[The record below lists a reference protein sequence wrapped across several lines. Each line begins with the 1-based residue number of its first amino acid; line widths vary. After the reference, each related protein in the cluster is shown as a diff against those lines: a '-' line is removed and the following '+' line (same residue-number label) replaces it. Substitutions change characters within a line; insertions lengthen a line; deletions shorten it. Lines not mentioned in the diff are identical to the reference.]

1 MKRTVAAFIILL
13 LLMACS
19 FIHTQTLNRLS
30 QDISQSIR
38 ESRTLYQ
45 QGERITAEAVLRNAF
60 DRWQSHQTY
69 LYIFLNH
76 DRMEEI
82 NNGFHELPITM
93 NEEYQTAALL
103 NYERLLQQM
112 VQLIRD
118 EQLRVESIF

>member
-1 MKRTVAAFIILL
+1 LKRTVAAFIILL

-19 FIHTQTLNRLS
+19 FIHTQALSRFS

-60 DRWQSHQTY
+60 DRWQSRQTY

-76 DRMEEI
+76 DSVEEI
-82 NNGFHELPITM
+82 NDGFHELLFSM
-93 NEEYQTAALL
+93 YEEYQTTALL
-103 NYERLLQQM
+103 NYEKLLQRM

-118 EQLRVESIF
+118 EQLRMESIF